1 MKDLLYIY
9 EIMLHFSDI
18 LKGKLYFLPVM
29 LQDDCRVPP
38 SKKARK
44 SENRRVSFADTC
56 QIKLVQ
62 IHLHHYVFFSFA
74 FFNRNRKELL
84 N

>member
-1 MKDLLYIY
+1 
-9 EIMLHFSDI
+9 MLHFSDI
-18 LKGKLYFLPVM
+18 LKGKLCFLPVL
-29 LQDDCRVPP
+29 LQDECRVPP

-62 IHLHHYVFFSFA
+62 IHLHHTGFFFI
-74 FFNRNRKELL
+74 LL
-84 N
+84 F